1 MNSKV
6 AYKTATI
13 EVWYPKPQ
21 YLIGAIEELKIRAGT
36 LHTVITYARSQ
47 APIFNRWKDVQWP
60 GHHKRWA
67 LIWVRR
73 YSRAEYKVGLQ
84 IFNQVRRGIK

>member
-36 LHTVITYARSQ
+36 LHTVVAYMGTTNKNEYWYHA
-47 APIFNRWKDVQWP
+47 WP
-60 GHHKRWA
+60 GNHKRWA
-67 LIWVRR
+67 MIWVRR
-73 YSRAEYKVGLQ
+73 YSRAEYKIGLQ